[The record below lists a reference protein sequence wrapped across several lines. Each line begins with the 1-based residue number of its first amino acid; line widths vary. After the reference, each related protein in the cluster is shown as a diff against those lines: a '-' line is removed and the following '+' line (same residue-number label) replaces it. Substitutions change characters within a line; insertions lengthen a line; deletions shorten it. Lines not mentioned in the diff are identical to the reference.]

1 MVTMEREPREVQVV
15 LATSPSEL
23 EADADTLLL
32 QDEEGIFLTVALTQ
46 DVEHCTSD
54 VRGFWAR
61 LCLLYEG

>member
-1 MVTMEREPREVQVV
+1 MV

-46 DVEHCTSD
+46 DVEHRASD
-54 VRGFWAR
+54 VHGSP
-61 LCLLYEG
+61 CQ